1 VKAVVEAVPGV
12 GHVIDGMWRSLTSL
26 DHPRAGDLIAVAD
39 QRSWFTYY
47 WWLDDAKAPD
57 YARTVDIHRKPGYD
71 PVELF
76 LDPAMTHPKREL
88 GVRLLKKKL
97 GLRGL
102 FDVIPLDAS
111 LVRGSHGRVP
121 EDLDDWPVLA
131 GDFPQLEGMPK
142 ISAVQVHHELLGA
155 IRRGIA
161 KGSAPQD

>member
-1 VKAVVEAVPGV
+1 MRLSLFSLVRRRSVVK
-12 GHVIDGMWRSLTSL
+12 HMKSLL
-26 DHPRAGDLIAVAD
+26 RQAAQI
-39 QRSWFTYY
+39 
-47 WWLDDAKAPD
+47 
-57 YARTVDIHRKPGYD
+57 
-71 PVELF
+71 
-76 LDPAMTHPKREL
+76 
-88 GVRLLKKKL
+88 RLLKKKL

-131 GDFPQLEGMPK
+131 GDFPQLEGIPK